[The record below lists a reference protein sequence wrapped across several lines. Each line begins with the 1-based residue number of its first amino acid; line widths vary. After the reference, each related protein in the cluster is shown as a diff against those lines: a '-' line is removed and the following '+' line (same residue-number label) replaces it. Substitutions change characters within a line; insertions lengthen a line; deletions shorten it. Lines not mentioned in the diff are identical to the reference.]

1 MSAEAVAQQNK
12 DVKAVIELATMAGG
26 MLLSSGADTKRA
38 EETMEYIMG
47 QVPGGNTVITV
58 ISSSIFIS
66 YTPEDEGSP
75 VSSIRKIKS
84 WSTDIE
90 KVHVANDVSRRFC
103 AGEINV
109 REAIDILRKTQDKK
123 DIPLWMLIVGYVMV
137 TACTPLFLGEVQI
150 MNCVATALCGVLMAL
165 LVFAFR
171 KVNIGAFFVNA
182 IMSFAAV
189 FIGFGAVLVF
199 PNNIDL
205 TIVAATCICPM
216 FPGVTIVNA
225 VRDILHGDY
234 ISGSGRLL
242 EALVRTLGFV
252 MGALAGSI
260 AVTVIIFSTGL
271 LGIIF

>member
-1 MSAEAVAQQNK
+1 MSAEAVAQQNR

-47 QVPGGNTVITV
+47 QVPGGNTVISV

-123 DIPLWMLIVGYVMV
+123 DIRYGNSLHTAVPRRSPDYELRGNCIVRRAYG
-137 TACTPLFLGEVQI
+137 T
-150 MNCVATALCGVLMAL
+150 
-165 LVFAFR
+165 
-171 KVNIGAFFVNA
+171 
-182 IMSFAAV
+182 
-189 FIGFGAVLVF
+189 
-199 PNNIDL
+199 
-205 TIVAATCICPM
+205 
-216 FPGVTIVNA
+216 PGVCLQKGQY
-225 VRDILHGDY
+225 R
-234 ISGSGRLL
+234 R
-242 EALVRTLGFV
+242 
-252 MGALAGSI
+252 
-260 AVTVIIFSTGL
+260 IFC
-271 LGIIF
+271 